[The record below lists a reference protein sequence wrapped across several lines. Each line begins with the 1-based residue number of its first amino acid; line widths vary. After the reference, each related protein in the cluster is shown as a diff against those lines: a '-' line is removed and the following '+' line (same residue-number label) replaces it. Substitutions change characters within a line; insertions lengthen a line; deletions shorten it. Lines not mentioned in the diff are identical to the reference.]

1 MSQIFL
7 KDLPEMDYSE
17 FDPDNDIILYQ
28 ESLSSTNLN
37 PSTFRTNSV
46 QIDQLTSDTQG
57 SIIFLNAPQVIFSED
72 AGGKNIHPEQRSV
85 DNLSDAY
92 GVPKSAKM
100 ILLNIV
106 DDYQGGGS
114 RNRALHIVFY
124 QNNPPSVDGR
134 QDYFRSYHSNP
145 SKDQNCPIMN
155 TDQIWVPIA
164 NDKFTFHPATLQNVR
179 VNISII
185 AYS

>member
-1 MSQIFL
+1 MSEIFL

-28 ESLSSTNLN
+28 ESLSLTNLN

-46 QIDQLTSDTQG
+46 QVDQLTSDTQG

-72 AGGKNIHPEQRSV
+72 AGGKKLHPAQRSV
-85 DNLSDAY
+85 DNLSTVY

-100 ILLNIV
+100 ILLHIV
-106 DDYQGGGS
+106 DDYQGGGTM
-114 RNRALHIVFY
+114 NRALHIAFY
-124 QNNPPSVDGR
+124 QNNPPSVEGR
-134 QDYFRSYHSNP
+134 QDYYRSYASSEP
-145 SKDQNCPIMN
+145 KDGQAPIMN

-164 NDKFTFHPATLQNVR
+164 NDKFTFQPATLENAR